1 MAPARADD
9 QLPFSGIG
17 IRALGFG
24 RTLSETDMVTIYDI
38 PKIDCHNHLLDP
50 AHFGY
55 SPNAWYHPVANEQ
68 GTAHQLIDLF
78 DAYGARHALVVGPNS
93 GYDTDNRCLLD
104 FLARGNG
111 RFKGVAVVENDTG
124 RDELE
129 RLRDRGVVGTN
140 MQAALLGVDHFRD
153 TVSLLR
159 ELADLDLFVDVQVE
173 ADQLIKIAPIL
184 EPSGVRVLIDHCGRP
199 DPTAGLSQPGFRRLL
214 DLASSGRYFVKI
226 SGLVKCSAETY
237 PRRDAWPFVH
247 ALLEAFT
254 ADRCMWGSDWPF
266 LRAPE
271 RIDYGLVL
279 ALVERLIP
287 DPTDRRK
294 VLWDTPIRLFGFDSD
309 CSVRDVDGR
318 PERADSMTASTTCIV
333 FRPSRPLQIGS
344 ATPRIT
350 STKCCT

>member
-1 MAPARADD
+1 
-9 QLPFSGIG
+9 
-17 IRALGFG
+17 
-24 RTLSETDMVTIYDI
+24 MVTIFDE

-55 SPNAWYHPVANEQ
+55 APEAWYHPVANEQ
-68 GTAHQLIDLF
+68 GTARQLTDLF
-78 DAYGARHALVVGPNS
+78 DAYGTRHALVVGPNS

-111 RFKGVAVVENDTG
+111 RFKGAAVVENDTG

-129 RLRDRGVVGTN
+129 RLRDRGVVGIT

-153 TVSLLR
+153 TTALLND
-159 ELADLDLFVDVQVE
+159 LAALEMFADVQVDG
-173 ADQLIKIAPIL
+173 DQLIEMAPIL

-199 DPTAGLSQPGFRRLL
+199 DPAAGLSQPGFGRLL
-214 DLASSGRYFVKI
+214 NLASSGRYFVKI

-237 PRRDAWPFVH
+237 PWRDSWPFVR

-254 ADRCMWGSDWPF
+254 PDRCMWGSDWPF

-279 ALVERLIP
+279 GLVERLIP
-287 DPTDRRK
+287 DPGERRR
-294 VLWDTPIRLFGFDSD
+294 VLWETPMRLFAFDNSGSVGDIDRPSSARGFDNGID
-309 CSVRDVDGR
+309 HPHC
-318 PERADSMTASTTCIV
+318 
-333 FRPSRPLQIGS
+333 L
-344 ATPRIT
+344 
-350 STKCCT
+350 